1 MFGKKEDI
9 EKEIQKVEGEAIS
22 SIIDKS
28 MAITG
33 QMSFKG
39 KTRIDG
45 TINGNINGEHLLLSK
60 EGRINGDIKVSS
72 FVCQG
77 NLIGNV
83 EAKILTAKKGCS
95 IQGKI
100 VAGSLTVEPGACLD
114 GEIKA
119 ATDSILSAGDPGKAT
134 KGPSMKTAKNPS
146 VSTTATKA

>member
-1 MFGKKEDI
+1 MFAKKEDI

-28 MAITG
+28 MTLTG
-33 QMSFKG
+33 QMAFKG

-45 TINGNINGEHLLLSK
+45 SINGNIDGEHLLLSQ
-60 EGRINGDIKVSS
+60 EGQINGDIKVSS

-77 NLIGNV
+77 KLVGNV

-100 VAGSLTVEPGACLD
+100 VAGNLTVEPGASLD

-119 ATDSILSAGDPGKAT
+119 AINEPQSGGSPGKAT
-134 KGPSMKTAKNPS
+134 VSPAIKTEKTIAPK
-146 VSTTATKA
+146 KL